1 MDFYFSFTCCNPI
14 LFFLGNIANLI
25 IDYKNSFPSKSNILV
40 PSLILYL
47 KIANFAFSS
56 KFVLKGGCDQSS
68 ITAYLAKTMEEIYSW
83 KTWFWT
89 HIIQIITN
97 IRKWKVVIRSF
108 VPDMSCPHPFFILWN
123 PLKIPMKSH

>member
-1 MDFYFSFTCCNPI
+1 MLQSHFV
-14 LFFLGNIANLI
+14 FLGNIANLI

-83 KTWFWT
+83 KT
-89 HIIQIITN
+89 
-97 IRKWKVVIRSF
+97 
-108 VPDMSCPHPFFILWN
+108 
-123 PLKIPMKSH
+123 